1 MTKTDMENKKTNPK
15 KKQGKSLTKRITG
28 WLHLWLGLVS
38 GIIVLTV
45 TLSGTVFVFCDE
57 IIDLCGGSA
66 KYVQTPVNA
75 KKMTP
80 EELLVQFHQQV
91 PDRKAFYFDTYKE
104 TDRSFRIA
112 SATKPTKDKNADK
125 AKQKGRGPRG
135 VFAYH
140 YLNPYTGKVIGSTK
154 SYEFFYVVAHIHA
167 QLLAGK
173 FGKTVVG
180 IASVI
185 FFIQLI
191 GGLILW
197 WPKKWN
203 KTTRTTAFKIKS
215 GTKWRRKNYDFHN
228 VFGFYSLLPAVFIT
242 ITGLIMAYEVL
253 TNLTQQAF
261 GGAVDAHTIA
271 EKYEPKFDPEK
282 KALSYTDFVH
292 KKFKEFPEA
301 KQLRMSIPRNDSAT
315 VYHVVAAQFIGLKS
329 LVNGKSME
337 TNKYTGNEID
347 YPKEVQMH
355 EVIEH
360 MNFDLHVG
368 YWGGMFGKIF
378 TFIIGIICTSL
389 PVTGFLIWWGRRN
402 KSPKKNKEIKN
413 IHQHRKDLQHEQL
426 V

>member
-1 MTKTDMENKKTNPK
+1 MENKKTNQK
-15 KKQGKSLTKRITG
+15 KKQGKSLAKRITG

-45 TLSGTVFVFCDE
+45 TLSGTMFVFCDE

-66 KYVQTPVNA
+66 KYVQASAHA

-80 EELLVQFHQQV
+80 EELLAKFHQQV
-91 PDRKAFYFDTYKE
+91 PDRKAFYFDTYK
-104 TDRSFRIA
+104 DANRSFRVA
-112 SATKPTKDKNADK
+112 SATQPPKGKNIEKAGKTKG
-125 AKQKGRGPRG
+125 KGRGPRG

-140 YLNPYTGKVIGSTK
+140 YMDPYTGKIIGSTK

-180 IASVI
+180 VASII

-191 GGLILW
+191 GGLVLW

-203 KTTRTTAFKIKS
+203 KTTRTAAFKIKS

-242 ITGLIMAYEVL
+242 ITGLIMAYKVL
-253 TNLTQQAF
+253 TDLTQEAF
-261 GGAVDAHTIA
+261 GGVADAHTIA

-282 KALSYTDFVH
+282 KALSYAAFTDRN
-292 KKFKEFPEA
+292 FKEFPEA
-301 KQLRMSIPRNDSAT
+301 KQFRMSIPRNDSAT
-315 VYHVVAAQFIGLKS
+315 VYHVVAAGFIGLKS
-329 LVNGKSME
+329 LDNGKTME
-337 TNKYTGNEID
+337 VNKYTGDEID
-347 YPKEVQMH
+347 YPEEVRMH

-378 TFIIGIICTSL
+378 TFIVGIICTSL

-402 KSPKKNKEIKN
+402 KSPKKAKEIKN
-413 IHQHRKDLQHEQL
+413 IHQHRKEAHHEQL